1 MYVTAPRLP
10 VTSLPGAARNRLR
23 AAHVGGG
30 ATAGLMAS
38 FAGLSVCGQA
48 LVVRGGSRF
57 LATCTASR

>member
-1 MYVTAPRLP
+1 MYVSAPRLP

-23 AAHVGGG
+23 AAHVGGS

-38 FAGLSVCGQA
+38 FAGLAVCGQA